1 MTAQPAAVTMTV
13 MARDPVVGWL
23 LAGDISVQFR
33 TTRDLL
39 HQDGSHLQNRI
50 ADEGDGATILAAR
63 HPDGHWGDGFYSPK
77 WTSTHYTL
85 LELRD
90 LGLAPTHPDCRESVS
105 IVLRDHRNDDGGL
118 HPNRSS
124 PSDACVNG
132 MALNYASYFGA
143 GEDELGSMVDFLLGG
158 LLPDGGFNC
167 RSRREE
173 VQHSSLH
180 TTLSVVEGI
189 TSYHRAGHTYRTD
202 ELLAAQEASVEFLLR
217 HRLFRSERTGRVIR
231 PEFTR
236 LHHPTR
242 WYYDILRCLDWMA
255 DAGISADPRMDDAL
269 DVLTNRRG
277 PDDRWPVNR
286 SYPGVTH
293 LPPPVAGTPNRWV
306 TLRALRVLAA
316 YT

>member
-1 MTAQPAAVTMTV
+1 MVPHQPRLKALRRLLRCNVGVAMSSLMPTSTSELGPSTSEVFMVQSTVRTGALSGGPAVMTAQPAAVTMTV

-23 LAGDISVQFR
+23 LAGDVSVQFR

-63 HPDGHWGDGFYSPK
+63 HPDGHWE
-77 WTSTHYTL
+77 TVL
-85 LELRD
+85 LPQVDEHSLHAAQIA
-90 LGLAPTHPDCRESVS
+90 GSGTGSTHPDCRESVS

-180 TTLSVVEGI
+180 TTLSVVEESRATTGPA
-189 TSYHRAGHTYRTD
+189 TRTERTNCWQRRSQRRVPSAPSTVPQRAHRPRDPPGVHP
-202 ELLAAQEASVEFLLR
+202 AASPHALVLR
-217 HRLFRSERTGRVIR
+217 HPAVPGLDGRCG
-231 PEFTR
+231 
-236 LHHPTR
+236 H
-242 WYYDILRCLDWMA
+242 LR
-255 DAGISADPRMDDAL
+255 
-269 DVLTNRRG
+269 
-277 PDDRWPVNR
+277 
-286 SYPGVTH
+286 
-293 LPPPVAGTPNRWV
+293 
-306 TLRALRVLAA
+306 
-316 YT
+316 